1 MFLKNPRLLLK
12 SSSFRLITLYTVL
25 FVLSSLVINLYIYS
39 VISDYIYEQS
49 RSEVVEDLNDLA
61 GIYRDEGAEAFRLEV
76 FEDEEDP
83 FLVRLLG
90 YGGGADILRVP
101 KNWMDFDEEEI
112 GAGAGLE
119 NNEWV
124 YVREG
129 EEDAYEITTL
139 TLDDG
144 SVLMIGQ
151 TIAERE
157 DLLKK
162 IRNIYLFAIIPVI
175 LIAYLG
181 GLFVADRAL
190 NPIRQLINTLDS
202 IVSRA
207 KIDQRVP
214 VRNEDRL
221 NDELISL
228 FNAMLDKIETLVNG
242 MRSVLDNV
250 AHDLR
255 TPMTRLRGTAEMALQ
270 SPGDGEALREALS
283 DCIEESERILI
294 MLNTLMD
301 VSEAETGA
309 MKLNLEEMNVAP
321 VIGDVVDLY
330 GYVAEE
336 KGVTV
341 HAGFPEELYL
351 TADRS
356 RIRQV
361 LANLLDNAIKYT
373 PSGGRIDIEASR
385 GEREV
390 EITVK
395 DTGIGISED
404 ELDNIW
410 DRLYRGDKSRSER
423 GLGLGLSLV
432 RAVVGAHRGRVEV
445 SSKPGS
451 GSVFSVHLPA

>member
-1 MFLKNPRLLLK
+1 MFLKNPKLLFK
-12 SSSFRLITLYTVL
+12 SSGFRLMTWYTVL
-25 FVLSSLVINLYIYS
+25 FVLSSLVINIYIYT
-39 VISDYIYEQS
+39 VISSFIYEQS
-49 RSEVVEDLNDLA
+49 RSEIEEDLYDLA
-61 GIYRDEGAEAFRLEV
+61 EIYQTGGVEAFELEV

-83 FLVRLLG
+83 FLVRLSMRQED
-90 YGGGADILRVP
+90 ADILRVP
-101 KNWMDFDEEEI
+101 GGWEDFDERE
-112 GAGAGLE
+112 LE
-119 NNEWV
+119 KDTGPGEYV

-129 EEDAYEITTL
+129 EDDAYEITSL
-139 TLDDG
+139 TLVDG
-144 SVLMIGQ
+144 SVLQIGQ

-157 DLLKK
+157 DLLRR
-162 IRNIYLFAIIPVI
+162 IRNHYLFATIPII
-175 LIAYLG
+175 LIAYIG
-181 GLFVADRAL
+181 GLLIADRAL
-190 NPIRQLINTLDS
+190 NPIRQLINTLNS
-202 IVSRA
+202 IVSKA
-207 KIDQRVP
+207 KLDMRVP
-214 VRNEDRL
+214 VRREDRL

-228 FNAMLDKIETLVNG
+228 FNTMLDKIETLMNG

-255 TPMTRLRGTAEMALQ
+255 TPMTRLRGTAEMALA
-270 SPGDGEALREALS
+270 SGGDEDALREALS

-309 MKLNLEEMNVAP
+309 MSLNLEVINVAP
-321 VIGDVVDLY
+321 VIDDVVDLY

-336 KGVTV
+336 KGVSV
-341 HAGFPEELYL
+341 HAGFPQELYL

-385 GEREV
+385 GDKEV
-390 EITVK
+390 EITIK

-410 DRLYRGDKSRSER
+410 DRLYRGDKSRSQR

-432 RAVVGAHRGRVEV
+432 RAIVGAHRGRVEV
-445 SSKPGS
+445 SSKPGL
-451 GSVFSVHLPA
+451 GSIFSVHLPA